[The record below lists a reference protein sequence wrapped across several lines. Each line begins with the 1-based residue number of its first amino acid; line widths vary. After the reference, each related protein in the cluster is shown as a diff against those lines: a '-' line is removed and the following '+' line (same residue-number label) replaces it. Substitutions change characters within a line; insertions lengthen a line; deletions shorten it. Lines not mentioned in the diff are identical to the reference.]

1 MTADGFCIPLVY
13 CPYLFFYALL
23 SQQRTP
29 TPWHSWRKCL
39 KRPFRSF
46 YPKVQHK
53 YSQKHYHKILI
64 CKYLKTCSWSTTWR
78 KHEESR
84 VICCIIVHYSTV
96 VPHNFS
102 YIYPWKLKKVLEF
115 HIWKR
120 VGTLWLTIRKQKY
133 FRVIPIL
140 P

>member
-96 VPHNFS
+96 VPHSFS
-102 YIYPWKLKKVLEF
+102 YIYILENWKKKSWKNHGISYLEKSGNSGICNET
-115 HIWKR
+115 IW
-120 VGTLWLTIRKQKY
+120 T
-133 FRVIPIL
+133 
-140 P
+140 